1 MRNTTVTR
9 EYHIPGAGIST
20 IIFTGRD
27 SELGF
32 VMEVIAR
39 SKSLRTHVRLMTISS
54 QTVPLP
60 ARKDLLSL
68 AQQCATRVDSEQLEW
83 VWDRDDKQYITLDV
97 DDEDIRIERLLLP
110 VPILP
115 PWNVAPVET

>member
-9 EYHIPGAGIST
+9 EYHIPGAGITT

-27 SELGF
+27 SEVGYL
-32 VMEVIAR
+32 MEVIAR
-39 SKSLRTHVRLMTISS
+39 SNTTRTHVRLMTITS
-54 QTVPLP
+54 QTIALP
-60 ARKDLLSL
+60 ERKDVLSL

-83 VWDRDDKQYITLDV
+83 VWDRDDKQYITMDV
-97 DDEDIRIERLLLP
+97 EDEDIHLERLLLP
-110 VPILP
+110 APILP